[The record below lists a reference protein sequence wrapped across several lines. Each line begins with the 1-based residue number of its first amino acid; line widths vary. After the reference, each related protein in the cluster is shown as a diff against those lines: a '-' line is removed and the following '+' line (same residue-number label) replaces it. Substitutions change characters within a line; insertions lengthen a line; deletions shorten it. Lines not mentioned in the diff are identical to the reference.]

1 MNKVKVSD
9 LSVNRNPVNG
19 SIVVSAIVAGYLT
32 AVAYYG
38 YNKRAAMKLFR
49 DEMSKRHA

>member
-38 YNKRAAMKLFR
+38 YSKRAAMKLFR
-49 DEMSKRHA
+49 DEMNKRYA